1 MQMQRKHPQGH
12 DTWGTP
18 EPREDGNDIID
29 LSTKLKKAMKDL
41 HPLVGVGPRGMKSA
55 YIKALVEGNFQNTRA
70 KEAAETFE
78 RLGVLYLGGGMPP
91 WLTRALG
98 GGLLTALAKEE
109 LPPAESPDS
118 ADARPTKAEDTDTA
132 SWCRALQR
140 RLTDAVRVVVSLQQ
154 LSVGVPG
161 GCEIFVPGSRQ
172 SWRPRSILWQQ

>member
-1 MQMQRKHPQGH
+1 MESKHPQSH
-12 DTWGTP
+12 DTWDTP
-18 EPREDGNDIID
+18 EPREDGSDIID
-29 LSTKLKKAMKDL
+29 LSTKLTKAVKDL
-41 HPLVGVGPRGMKSA
+41 HPLVGVGPRGMHSA
-55 YIKALVEGNFQNTRA
+55 YIKSLVEGNFHNARA
-70 KEAAETFE
+70 REAAETFG
-78 RLGVLYLGGGMPP
+78 RLGVFYLGGGMPP

-109 LPPAESPDS
+109 LPPGESPDS

-172 SWRPRSILWQQ
+172 SRRPRSILWQQ